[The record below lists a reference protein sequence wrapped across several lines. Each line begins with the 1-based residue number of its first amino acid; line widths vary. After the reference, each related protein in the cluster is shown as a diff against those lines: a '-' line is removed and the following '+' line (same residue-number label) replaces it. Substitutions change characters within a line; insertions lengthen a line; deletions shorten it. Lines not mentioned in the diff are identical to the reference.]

1 MKATTQRHC
10 VFLTLSAVFATACA
24 QTDDAATADAQ
35 PIALAAEPIVSIGG
49 TDPRPEYSFDQITGG
64 LLLPEDQ
71 GFVILDTRSRQVRLF
86 GARGEH
92 ITSFG
97 REGTGPGE
105 FRLPIAL
112 APGDADSI
120 HVWDLHQ
127 RRLTTLSVRDGGFR
141 SSDFGQALAA
151 LGQPLTNLQ
160 GILRDGTLVVRHQS
174 SQPPAE
180 QVADGIHR
188 FPIDLLMLQ
197 PSGPSLNNPLG
208 TLPGDEMFHVNLD
221 GRSNSV
227 PVILGLTSPA
237 AARGDRIAFGASE
250 GIDLRLV
257 DGRGDTVAVLSGGG
271 TGRAAEQEEID
282 SLRNGALAAMDA
294 PGFRNLPPAA
304 IQGFVEPQK
313 ERIRRA
319 PARQVTPA
327 FDLLR
332 IDSDERTWVRRVG
345 ERRTDVAHWLVYDRG
360 GALLGVVAVP
370 LDLQFLDARSRQLLV
385 MRLDEMDVPTVLV
398 YEILWP

>member
-1 MKATTQRHC
+1 MKATKHPRY
-10 VFLTLSAVFATACA
+10 VFLTLIALFAAACTQA
-24 QTDDAATADAQ
+24 DAAATADPQ

-71 GFVILDTRSRQVRLF
+71 GFVILDTRARQVRLF
-86 GARGEH
+86 GTRGEH

-105 FRLPIAL
+105 FRLPVAL
-112 APGDADSI
+112 APAGADSI
-120 HVWDLHQ
+120 HVWDLQQ

-141 SSDFGQALAA
+141 SSDFSQALAA

-160 GILRDGTLVVRHQS
+160 GILRDGTLVVRDLS
-174 SQPPAE
+174 SQPPAD
-180 QVADGIHR
+180 QVPDGIHR
-188 FPIDLLMLQ
+188 FPIDLLLLQ
-197 PSGPSLNNPLG
+197 PSGPSPNGPLA
-208 TLPGDEMFHVNLD
+208 TLPGDEMFHLELD
-221 GRSNSV
+221 GRANSV
-227 PVILGLTSPA
+227 AVILGLTSPA
-237 AARGDRIAFGASE
+237 AARGDRIAFGANE

-257 DGRGDTVAVLSGGG
+257 DGRGDALAVLSSGGA
-271 TGRAAEQEEID
+271 GRAAEQEEID
-282 SLRNGALAAMDA
+282 SLRNRALAAMDA

-332 IDSDERTWVRRVG
+332 IDSDERTWVRRFG
-345 ERRTDVAHWLVYDRG
+345 DRRSDVADWLVYDRG
-360 GALLGVVAVP
+360 GALLGIVAVP
-370 LDLQFLDARSRQLLV
+370 FDLQLMDARSRQLLA
-385 MRLDEMDVPTVLV
+385 MRLDELDVPTVLV

>member
-1 MKATTQRHC
+1 
-10 VFLTLSAVFATACA
+10 L
-24 QTDDAATADAQ
+24 
-35 PIALAAEPIVSIGG
+35 
-49 TDPRPEYSFDQITGG
+49 
-64 LLLPEDQ
+64 
-71 GFVILDTRSRQVRLF
+71 
-86 GARGEH
+86 
-92 ITSFG
+92 
-97 REGTGPGE
+97 
-105 FRLPIAL
+105 
-112 APGDADSI
+112 
-120 HVWDLHQ
+120 
-127 RRLTTLSVRDGGFR
+127 
-141 SSDFGQALAA
+141 
-151 LGQPLTNLQ
+151 
-160 GILRDGTLVVRHQS
+160 
-174 SQPPAE
+174 
-180 QVADGIHR
+180 
-188 FPIDLLMLQ
+188 LQ
-197 PSGPSLNNPLG
+197 PSSPSPNSPLA
-208 TLPGDEMFHVNLD
+208 TLPGDEMFHLELD
-221 GRSNSV
+221 GRANSV
-227 PVILGLTSPA
+227 PVILGLTSLA

-257 DGRGDTVAVLSGGG
+257 DGRGDTLAVLSGGG
-271 TGRAAEQEEID
+271 AARSADQEEID
-282 SLRNGALAAMDA
+282 SLRNRALAAMDA